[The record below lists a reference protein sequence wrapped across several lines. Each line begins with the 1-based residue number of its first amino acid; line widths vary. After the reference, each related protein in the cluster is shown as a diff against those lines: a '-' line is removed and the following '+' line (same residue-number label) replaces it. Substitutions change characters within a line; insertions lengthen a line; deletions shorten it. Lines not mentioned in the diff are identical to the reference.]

1 MLHLIWDFD
10 GTLFDTYPLMAASL
24 QQAMREEGHKVELS
38 DIRARMAVTLGYALK
53 CYEEM
58 YGITDATVARYKEL
72 MQNAGTDAAAP
83 FAGVADICRWVCERG
98 GRNHLCTHRG
108 MGAKNYMDAWGLSQY
123 FDVYVTADDGLARKP
138 APDMVQRVLDRTGLA
153 AENFVMMGD
162 RELDILAAH
171 GAGVKGC
178 LFTNGKED
186 VETEAEYS
194 IKEFGEFFRM
204 MGEEQKNERDF

>member
-24 QQAMREEGHKVELS
+24 QQAMREEGHEVEIA

-58 YGITDATVARYKEL
+58 YGITEKTVERYKEI
-72 MQNAGTDAAAP
+72 MQTSGVEAAAP
-83 FAGVADICRWVCERG
+83 FEGVKEICEWVCENG
-98 GRNHLCTHRG
+98 GRNHLCTHRSLS
-108 MGAKNYMDAWGLSQY
+108 AKNYMDHWGLSEY
-123 FDVYVTADDGLARKP
+123 FDVYVTADDKLPRKP
-138 APDMVQRVLDRTGLA
+138 APDMVQKVLSETGKPS
-153 AENFVMMGD
+153 AEFMMMGD

-178 LFTNGKED
+178 LFTCGKEN
-186 VETEAEYS
+186 VETEAEYQMKTY
-194 IKEFGEFFRM
+194 KEFFEII
-204 MGEEQKNERDF
+204 EEEKQR